1 MALYACIIMASKPLK
16 PDQNSKQIHGGSS
29 LITLSTVS
37 TLNDNQGISYKQ
49 NTEITEVIVHH
60 WKSGM
65 NLQFKKTF

>member
-37 TLNDNQGISYKQ
+37 TLNDNQGISYK
-49 NTEITEVIVHH
+49 
-60 WKSGM
+60 
-65 NLQFKKTF
+65 